1 MKVLFKNIQGLIF
14 LSIVV
19 AFSVNANAQMYG
31 NMWGTGFSPGM
42 QGCMAETEAFDK
54 YGDIKE
60 VEVYNEARLQL
71 EIAENELRKVE
82 DKASDQLE
90 RVRRLRDSNN
100 GENDT
105 ARKKWDKL
113 EAFLEFRGDQVSHD
127 VNVKVKKNGDG
138 GKLTHEASV
147 KKCAAYVSKE
157 EKEQMNNAIAS
168 LKLATAWTRPSVIR
182 TESAARGTSGYEAF
196 QVDPKD
202 SFDVQ
207 LAKYESWAGKFI
219 QLPDGVSYN
228 DIKDVCVDDPEK
240 LVDAKKFC
248 DVKREVSSA
257 NAGKYKS
264 CEKYVKEYV
273 EVAGLQDSIEQ
284 FIEVT
289 ETDVEYYEEEA
300 QDAISDAEIEGR
312 WCADC
317 AYSGYRQQ
325 EDRDSLLTRSIIGAG
340 AGLLGQYLGLRA
352 YKSVQNNAI
361 DMAARAGHTYTPIPN
376 FNLYSGLGLSAIGTI
391 SGLVNGSYMCGGGA
405 MGSMGGLTG
414 MGGMGF
420 GGVSG
425 MNNPYAMQMAMMGQ
439 GGAFG
444 YPFGQN
450 MMSPMGGMYYGGMG
464 PFGVQ
469 TPFHM
474 MGQMGGAMGAA
485 FGPYASMYGPYAQMS
500 PMLGLGISGMAGMPG
515 ANLGLMGGMNPYG
528 MYSPYAMMSPFGG
541 LSAYAGMGSMA
552 GNPWNMMTPGMFGS
566 GNGIMSCIQAPCQ
579 GNLFNPYGMGGL
591 GGLGGLGGIGGIG
604 GNSQQL
610 QLQMQMLQQQ
620 QQQQMAYYQQLQQ
633 QTQQRMQ
640 AAQQLTQLQTQMAQL
655 NQQAAQLASQAGIGG
670 GIGGGIGI
678 GGGFGIP
685 SIYGS
690 GSLGIGLGLGGL
702 GGSLYGGFSTGWPY
716 TGYGIGQISPN
727 VPSSIGY
734 GGSR

>member
-14 LSIVV
+14 LSIAV
-19 AFSVNANAQMYG
+19 AFSANANAQMYG
-31 NMWGTGFSPGM
+31 SMWGTGFSPGM
-42 QGCMAETEAFDK
+42 QGCMADTEAYDK

-60 VEVYNEARLQL
+60 VKVYNKARLQL

-90 RVRRLRDSNN
+90 RVGRLRDSD
-100 GENDT
+100 GEND
-105 ARKKWDKL
+105 AKRKRWDKL
-113 EAFLEFRGDQVSHD
+113 EAFLEFRGDQVYHKID
-127 VNVKVKKNGDG
+127 VKVKKNGDG
-138 GKLTHEASV
+138 GKLTHEAEV
-147 KKCAAYVSKE
+147 KECAAYVSKN
-157 EKEQMNNAIAS
+157 EKDEIEKSIKALKALSAGAS
-168 LKLATAWTRPSVIR
+168 WPTGIFTN
-182 TESAARGTSGYEAF
+182 TESASRGTSGYEAF
-196 QVDPKD
+196 QPD
-202 SFDVQ
+202 SALDLDVQ
-207 LAKYESWAGKFI
+207 IANYETWAGKFI

-228 DIKDVCVDDPEK
+228 DIKDVCSDDPDK

-248 DVKREVSSA
+248 DAKREVSAA
-257 NAGKYKS
+257 NANKYKS
-264 CEKYVKEYV
+264 CEKYVKDYV
-273 EVAGLQDSIEQ
+273 EVAGLQDHIEQ

-300 QDAISDAEIEGR
+300 QDAISDAEIEGK

-317 AYSGYRQQ
+317 AYSGYRQK

-361 DMAARAGHTYTPIPN
+361 NMAAKAGHTMQPVPN

-391 SGLVNGSYMCGGGA
+391 SGLVNGSYMCGGGT
-405 MGSMGGLTG
+405 MGAMGGLTG

-420 GGVSG
+420 GGVYG

-464 PFGVQ
+464 PMGVQ

-474 MGQMGGAMGAA
+474 MGQMNPAMMSAY
-485 FGPYASMYGPYAQMS
+485 GPYASMYGPYAQTS
-500 PMLGLGISGMAGMPG
+500 PMLGLGMTGMAGMPG
-515 ANLGLMGGMNPYG
+515 ANLGLTGGMNPYG

-541 LSAYAGMGSMA
+541 LSAYAGMGGLAS
-552 GNPWNMMTPGMFGS
+552 NPWNMMQPGMFNTG
-566 GNGIMSCIQAPCQ
+566 GGIMSCIQAPCQ
-579 GNLFNPYGMGGL
+579 GNLFNPYGMSGFGN
-591 GGLGGLGGIGGIG
+591 IGGG
-604 GNSQQL
+604 SQQL

-640 AAQQLTQLQTQMAQL
+640 AAQQLTQLQSQMAQL

-670 GIGGGIGI
+670 GIGVGV
-678 GGGFGIP
+678 GGGLGIP

-690 GSLGIGLGLGGL
+690 GSLGIGLGLGGSL

-716 TGYGIGQISPN
+716 TGYGLGQISPN
-727 VPSSIGY
+727 VPSTIGY